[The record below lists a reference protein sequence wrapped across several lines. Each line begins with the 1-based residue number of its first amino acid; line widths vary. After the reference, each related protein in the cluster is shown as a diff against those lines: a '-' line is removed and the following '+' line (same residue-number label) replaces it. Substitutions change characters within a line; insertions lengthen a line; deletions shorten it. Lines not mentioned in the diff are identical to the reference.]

1 MLQTSI
7 LKVVFGFKLDIFDL
21 TLRIKIRKLPKFFKM
36 IEKTNKT
43 HKNKR
48 LNTINQFITTSNL
61 FFIII

>member
-48 LNTINQFITTSNL
+48 LYTINQFITTSNL